1 MNIYD
6 FLKEKGYTIYK
17 LSKDSGIS
25 KTTLYDIC
33 SGKSNILDC
42 TIRIILKIANTLDC
56 DINDLINLEPVL
68 YKPAYEQNLPTFLQE
83 SIDVIKRKNKKNP
96 LYDCYIEE
104 LRSNINVCEV
114 EDLISTEHAD
124 YLRKKYL

>member
-1 MNIYD
+1 MNINE
-6 FLKEKGYTIYK
+6 FLKKKEYTIYR
-17 LSKDSGIS
+17 LSKDSCIS

-42 TIRIILKIANTLDC
+42 TIRIILKIANTLNC

-68 YKPAYEQNLPTFLQE
+68 YKPAYEQNLPIFLQE
-83 SIDVIKRKNKKNP
+83 SIDNIKRKNKKNP
-96 LYDCYIEE
+96 FYDCYIEE
-104 LRSNINVCEV
+104 LRSNINVCKV
-114 EDLISTEHAD
+114 EDLISKDHAD